1 MRQERFPVAWLGEA
15 AVITLPEEIDI
26 SNSEQ
31 VREELLSL
39 LNRGPAVLIV
49 DMAETT
55 FCDSAGVNAL
65 VRAHKRAT
73 ANGAEIRLVV
83 ASLGV
88 QRVLDITGVDRLI
101 PVYPSMTASLE
112 EPGGP
117 AEPGEPGEPAETHR
131 GPDDRAAQPG

>member
-1 MRQERFPVAWLGEA
+1 MPQERFPVAWLGEA
-15 AVITLPEEIDI
+15 AMITLPEEIDI

-49 DMAETT
+49 DMGAPTS
-55 FCDSAGVNAL
+55 CDSAAVTAV

-73 ANGAEIRLVV
+73 ANGAEVRLVV

-88 QRVLDITGVDRLI
+88 GRVLAITGVDRLI
-101 PVYPSMTASLE
+101 PVYPSMTASL
-112 EPGGP
+112 
-117 AEPGEPGEPAETHR
+117 AEPGEPAETHR
-131 GPDDRAAQPG
+131 GPGDRA

>member
-1 MRQERFPVAWLGEA
+1 VAWLGEA
-15 AVITLPEEIDI
+15 AVITLPEQIDI

-49 DMAETT
+49 DMADTT

-88 QRVLDITGVDRLI
+88 HRVLAITGVDRLI
-101 PVYPSMTASLE
+101 PVYPSMTASL
-112 EPGGP
+112 
-117 AEPGEPGEPAETHR
+117 AEPGEPAETHR
-131 GPDDRAAQPG
+131 GPEDRAAQPG

>member
-1 MRQERFPVAWLGEA
+1 MPQERLPVVWLGEA

-83 ASLGV
+83 TSPGV
-88 QRVLDITGVDRLI
+88 KRVLGITGVDRLI
-101 PVYPSMTASLE
+101 PVHPSMTASLA

-117 AEPGEPGEPAETHR
+117 GVSGEQGERAETHR
-131 GPDDRAAQPG
+131 GPDYRAAQPG

>member
-1 MRQERFPVAWLGEA
+1 MAWLGEA

-88 QRVLDITGVDRLI
+88 LRVLAITGVDRLI
-101 PVYPSMTASLE
+101 PVDPSMTASL
-112 EPGGP
+112 
-117 AEPGEPGEPAETHR
+117 AEPGEPAEPAETHR
-131 GPDDRAAQPG
+131 GPGDRAAQPG

>member
-1 MRQERFPVAWLGEA
+1 MPQERFPVVWLGEA

-83 ASLGV
+83 TSPGV

-101 PVYPSMTASLE
+101 PVYPSMTASLA

-117 AEPGEPGEPAETHR
+117 GGRAETHR

>member
-1 MRQERFPVAWLGEA
+1 MPHERFPVAWLGEA

-31 VREELLSL
+31 VRDELLSL
-39 LNRGPAVLIV
+39 LNRAPAVLIV

-73 ANGAEIRLVV
+73 ASGAEIRLVV

-88 QRVLDITGVDRLI
+88 QRVLAITGVDRLI
-101 PVYPSMTASLE
+101 PVCPSLTASL
-112 EPGGP
+112 P
-117 AEPGEPGEPAETHR
+117 EPGEPAETHR
-131 GPDDRAAQPG
+131 DPDDRAVQPG

>member
-1 MRQERFPVAWLGEA
+1 MAWLGEA

-39 LNRGPAVLIV
+39 VNRGPAVLIV

-65 VRAHKRAT
+65 VRAHKRAS

-83 ASLGV
+83 ASPGV

-101 PVYPSMTASLE
+101 PVYPSMAASLAEPE
-112 EPGGP
+112 EPG
-117 AEPGEPGEPAETHR
+117 ERAETHL

>member
-1 MRQERFPVAWLGEA
+1 MPQERFPVAWLGEA

-73 ANGAEIRLVV
+73 ANGAEVRLVV
-83 ASLGV
+83 GSPGV

-101 PVYPSMTASLE
+101 PVYPSMTASL
-112 EPGGP
+112 
-117 AEPGEPGEPAETHR
+117 AEPGESGEPAEPAETHR

>member
-1 MRQERFPVAWLGEA
+1 MPQERLPVVWLGEA

-49 DMAETT
+49 DMADTT

-88 QRVLDITGVDRLI
+88 QRVLAITGVDRLI
-101 PVYPSMTASLE
+101 PVYPSMIASL
-112 EPGGP
+112 
-117 AEPGEPGEPAETHR
+117 AEPGEPAESAETHR
-131 GPDDRAAQPG
+131 DPGDRAAQPG

>member
-1 MRQERFPVAWLGEA
+1 MAWLGEA

-83 ASLGV
+83 TSPGV
-88 QRVLDITGVDRLI
+88 QRVLDITGMDRLI
-101 PVYPSMTASLE
+101 PVYPSMTASLA

-117 AEPGEPGEPAETHR
+117 GASGGPGERAETHR

>member
-1 MRQERFPVAWLGEA
+1 MAWLGEA

-83 ASLGV
+83 TSPGV

-101 PVYPSMTASLE
+101 PVHPSMTASL
-112 EPGGP
+112 
-117 AEPGEPGEPAETHR
+117 AEPGVSGERGERAETHR
-131 GPDDRAAQPG
+131 GPDYRAAQPG

>member
-1 MRQERFPVAWLGEA
+1 MPQERFPVAWLGEA

-31 VREELLSL
+31 VRDELLL
-39 LNRGPAVLIV
+39 LVNRGPAVLIV

-83 ASLGV
+83 SSLGV
-88 QRVLDITGVDRLI
+88 QRVLSITGVDRLI
-101 PVYPSMTASLE
+101 PVYPSMTASLP
-112 EPGGP
+112 EPSEVTG
-117 AEPGEPGEPAETHR
+117 THR
-131 GPDDRAAQPG
+131 DRDDRAVQPG

>member
-1 MRQERFPVAWLGEA
+1 MAWLGEA

-26 SNSEQ
+26 SNSDQ
-31 VREELLSL
+31 VRDELLAL

-49 DMAETT
+49 DMGETT

-88 QRVLDITGVDRLI
+88 QRVLAITGVDRLI
-101 PVYPSMTASLE
+101 PVYPSMTASLA

-117 AEPGEPGEPAETHR
+117 AETHR
-131 GPDDRAAQPG
+131 DPDDRAVQPG

>member
-1 MRQERFPVAWLGEA
+1 MPQERLPVVWLGEA

-49 DMAETT
+49 DMADTT

-88 QRVLDITGVDRLI
+88 QRVLAITGVDRLI
-101 PVYPSMTASLE
+101 PVYPSLTASL
-112 EPGGP
+112 

-131 GPDDRAAQPG
+131 GPEDRAAQPG